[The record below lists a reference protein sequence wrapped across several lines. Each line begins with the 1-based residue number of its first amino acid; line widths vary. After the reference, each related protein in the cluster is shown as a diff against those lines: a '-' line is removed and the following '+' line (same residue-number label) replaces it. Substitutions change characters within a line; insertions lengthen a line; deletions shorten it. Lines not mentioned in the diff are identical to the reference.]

1 MQVFKDQLIFLSSLA
16 FQKTWYS
23 QERSG
28 EEGAEP
34 DSGCDMP
41 SPVGSFSETPNSSVA
56 LLSPASVFSMTF
68 GCAENEICIDI
79 RSQQMEAAHEDV
91 VYVPAL

>member
-1 MQVFKDQLIFLSSLA
+1 
-16 FQKTWYS
+16 
-23 QERSG
+23 
-28 EEGAEP
+28 
-34 DSGCDMP
+34 MP

-79 RSQQMEAAHEDV
+79 RSQQMEAAHEDLFM
-91 VYVPAL
+91 YRRSSNAPLTQGIISAPDASRTGLHPNLIPGSHLILNFHSS

>member
-1 MQVFKDQLIFLSSLA
+1 
-16 FQKTWYS
+16 
-23 QERSG
+23 
-28 EEGAEP
+28 
-34 DSGCDMP
+34 MP